1 MHHTFKAS
9 QRGFGIAYIL
19 SFIAILSVVIAALA
33 TLSRDSAQSRANLAA
48 STAILDQVQLIRNRI
63 LVCGVSYPNG
73 DNLTGIRTMYPST
86 PGSLL
91 LSDAACPGQPL
102 PNNLWTGTGGLILP
116 PVPPGYAP
124 WRYENDSISM
134 RLELQPLVPGQ
145 ATALGIFDILLP
157 RLGSGASR
165 SGNVL
170 SVVLMY

>member
-1 MHHTFKAS
+1 MHVTFRAS

-33 TLSRDSAQSRANLAA
+33 MLSRDNAQARLNLVA

-63 LVCGVSYPNG
+63 LVCGVQYPTG
-73 DNLTGIRTMYPST
+73 DNLTGIRTMYPAT

-91 LSDAACPGQPL
+91 LSDAVCPGQPA
-102 PNNLWTGTGGLILP
+102 PNNLWTGSNGLILP
-116 PVPPGYAP
+116 PPPAGFSP
-124 WRYENDSISM
+124 WRYENDNVSM
-134 RLELQPLVPGQ
+134 RIESQPLIPGQ

-165 SGNVL
+165 NGNVL
-170 SVVLMY
+170 SIILMH